1 METDKLI
8 IKFICKSK
16 EPRIAYMMF
25 KVEARLTQSIQ
36 GMEQKKAQNHTHAC
50 LGTWHIIEMALHIR

>member
-50 LGTWHIIEMALHIR
+50 LGT